1 MNHAPRTT
9 RRPARRVAVTGIA
22 VAVAATLALTACNAN
37 SQAADDAPSAEATA
51 VQQGGELHILT
62 SSSAINWDPAT
73 SQNLAITTLGLVE
86 RRLTSWKTNADG
98 TTEVVPDLATDTGTP
113 SDDGASW
120 TFTLKDGLRFE
131 DGTPITA
138 ADVKYSVER
147 SFAPELSGG
156 LSYHKNLLE
165 GADEYSGPFQGDEL
179 DSIETPDDKTIVFH
193 LDSAY
198 GDWPWI
204 VSMPAFGAVPEAK
217 DDIQTYTTQPVA
229 TGPYRVAD
237 TVEGTS
243 VTLERNPEWDPA
255 TDEARTAGPDS
266 VVFELSQDETVV
278 AQRLIADS
286 GDDASAFG
294 ATFVPPA
301 QLAQVQQ
308 GPAKDRLVTSG
319 PGALA
324 YLAINTGAEGL
335 DDLDVRKAISL
346 AVDKN
351 AYRVASGGEIAGDF
365 ATTLVTPGIP
375 GREEYS
381 NGVNDV
387 APEGDVEQAEALLDD
402 AGWSGRELRLVV
414 TDDAPT
420 LAQAQAVQQGL
431 ERAGL
436 KVKIVPQADDVWTET
451 VTQGDGSKYDL
462 TLSSWQPDFPSAN
475 GNIQPL
481 FDSSQVGDGGYNLAR
496 YSNPEADDLIERAT
510 EETDVD
516 AAAALWVEA
525 DQLILGD
532 APVVP
537 LIYTKNS
544 FLHGSKVEN
553 FRIPDFPAYPNYMQV
568 SLAP

>member
-1 MNHAPRTT
+1 MNIAPRTR
-9 RRPARRVAVTGIA
+9 RRPARRTA
-22 VAVAATLALTACNAN
+22 VAGLAVATLLALTACNAN
-37 SQAADDAPSAEATA
+37 SQPATESTS
-51 VQQGGELHILT
+51 VETGGTLHILT
-62 SSSAINWDPAT
+62 SSPAVSWDPAS

-86 RRLTSWKTNADG
+86 RRLTSWRTDADG
-98 TTEVVPDLATDTGTP
+98 STEVVPDLATDTGTP
-113 SDDGASW
+113 SDDGATW
-120 TFTLKDGLRFE
+120 TYTLKDGLRFE
-131 DGTPITA
+131 DGTPITS

-156 LSYHKNLLE
+156 LSYHKGLLE
-165 GADEYSGPFQGDEL
+165 GADEYDGPFQGKGL

-204 VSMPAFGAVPEAK
+204 VSMPAFGAVPEGEG
-217 DDIQTYTTQPVA
+217 DVETYATEPVA
-229 TGPYRVAD
+229 TGPYRVAE

-243 VTLERNPEWDPA
+243 VTLERNPEWDQA

-266 VVFELSQDETVV
+266 IVFELGQDETVV

-308 GPAKDRLVTSG
+308 GPAKERLVTSG

-324 YLAINTGAEGL
+324 YLAINTEAEGL
-335 DDLDVRKAISL
+335 DDVDVRRAISL

-351 AYRVASGGEIAGDF
+351 AYRVASGGEIAGEF

-387 APEGDVEQAEALLDD
+387 APEGDVERAEALLDD

-414 TDDAPT
+414 EDDAPT
-420 LAQAQAVQQGL
+420 LARAQAIQQGL

-436 KVKIVPQADDVWTET
+436 KVRIVPQAEDVWTET
-451 VTQGDGSKYDL
+451 TTQGDGSGYDL

-481 FDSSQVGDGGYNLAR
+481 FHSSQVGDGGYNLAR
-496 YSNPEADDLIERAT
+496 YADPEADDLIERAT
-510 EETDVD
+510 EQTDLD

-525 DQLILGD
+525 DQRILGD

-568 SLAP
+568 SLAQ

>member
-1 MNHAPRTT
+1 MNLAPRTG
-9 RRPARRVAVTGIA
+9 RRPARRVAVAGL
-22 VAVAATLALTACNAN
+22 AVAAALALTACNAN
-37 SQAADDAPSAEATA
+37 SQPASSDEATA
-51 VQQGGELHILT
+51 VQQGGTLHILT
-62 SSSAINWDPAT
+62 SAPAINWDPAT

-86 RRLTSWKTNADG
+86 RRLTSWKTDADG
-98 TTEVVPDLATDTGTP
+98 GTEVVPDLATDTGTP
-113 SDDGASW
+113 SDDGATW
-120 TFTLKDGLRFE
+120 TYTLKDDLRFE
-131 DGTPITA
+131 DGTPITS

-156 LSYHKNLLE
+156 LSYHKNLLK
-165 GADEYSGPFQGDEL
+165 GADEYEGPFQGEGL
-179 DSIETPDDKTIVFH
+179 ESIETPDDKTIVFH
-193 LDSAY
+193 LDSPY

-204 VSMPAFGAVPEAK
+204 VSMPAFGAVPEGK
-217 DDIQTYTTQPVA
+217 GDVETYTTEPVA
-229 TGPYRVAD
+229 TGPYRVAE

-255 TDEARTAGPDS
+255 TDEARTAGPES

-286 GDDASAFG
+286 GEDASAFG

-324 YLAINTGAEGL
+324 YLAINTEAEGL
-335 DDLDVRKAISL
+335 DDLDVRTAISL

-387 APEGDVEQAEALLDD
+387 APEGDVEQAKTLLDD

-414 TDDAPT
+414 EDDAPT
-420 LAQAQAVQQGL
+420 LAKAQAIQQGL

-436 KVKIVPQADDVWTET
+436 KVRIVPQAEDVWTET
-451 VTQGDGSKYDL
+451 TTQGDGSGYDL
-462 TLSSWQPDFPSAN
+462 ALSSWQPDFPSAN

-481 FDSSQVGDGGYNLAR
+481 FHSSQVGNGGYNLAR
-496 YSNPEADDLIERAT
+496 YANPEADELIDRAT
-510 EETDVD
+510 EQTDPD
-516 AAAALWVEA
+516 EAAALWVEA
-525 DQLILGD
+525 DKLILAD

-568 SLAP
+568 SLAQ

>member
-1 MNHAPRTT
+1 MNTASRTG
-9 RRPARRVAVTGIA
+9 RRPARRTA
-22 VAVAATLALTACNAN
+22 VAGITVATLLALTACNAN
-37 SQAADDAPSAEATA
+37 SQPAAEPTA
-51 VQQGGELHILT
+51 AVEKGGTLHVLT
-62 SSSAINWDPAT
+62 SSPEINWDPAT

-86 RRLTSWKTNADG
+86 RRLTSWKTNPDG

-113 SDDGASW
+113 SDDGATW
-120 TFTLKDGLRFE
+120 TYTLKDDLRFE
-131 DGTPITA
+131 DGTPITS

-156 LSYHKNLLE
+156 LSYHKGLLE
-165 GADEYSGPFQGDEL
+165 GADEYAGPFQGEGL
-179 DSIETPDDKTIVFH
+179 DSIETPDAKTIVFH
-193 LDSAY
+193 LDGAY

-204 VSMPAFGAVPEAK
+204 VSMPAFGAVPEGEG
-217 DDIQTYTTQPVA
+217 DVETYRAEPVA
-229 TGPYRVAD
+229 TGPYRVAE

-243 VTLERNPEWDPA
+243 VTLERNPEWDQA

-301 QLAQVQQ
+301 QLAQAQQ
-308 GPAKDRLVTSG
+308 GPAQDRLVTSG

-324 YLAINTGAEGL
+324 YLAINTEAEGL
-335 DDLDVRKAISL
+335 DDVDVRTAISL

-365 ATTLVTPGIP
+365 ATTLITPGIR

-387 APEGDVEQAEALLDD
+387 DPEGDVEQARALLDD

-414 TDDAPT
+414 EDDAPT
-420 LAQAQAVQQGL
+420 LAKAQAIQQGL

-436 KVKIVPQADDVWTET
+436 KVAIVPQAEDVWTET
-451 VTQGDGSKYDL
+451 TTQGDGSGYDL

-481 FDSSQVGDGGYNLAR
+481 FHSSQVGDGGYNLGR
-496 YSNPEADDLIERAT
+496 YANPEADDLIDRAT
-510 EETDVD
+510 AETDAD

-553 FRIPDFPAYPNYMQV
+553 FRIPDFPAYPNYLQV

>member
-1 MNHAPRTT
+1 MNIAPRTR
-9 RRPARRVAVTGIA
+9 RRPARRTAVAGLAVT
-22 VAVAATLALTACNAN
+22 TLLALTACNAN
-37 SQAADDAPSAEATA
+37 SQPAAESTSVET
-51 VQQGGELHILT
+51 GGTLRILT
-62 SSSAINWDPAT
+62 SSPAVSWDPAS

-86 RRLTSWKTNADG
+86 RRLTSWKTDADG
-98 TTEVVPDLATDTGTP
+98 STEVVPDLATDTGTP
-113 SDDGASW
+113 SDDGATW
-120 TFTLKDGLRFE
+120 TYTLKDGLRFE
-131 DGTPITA
+131 DGTPITS

-156 LSYHKNLLE
+156 LSYHKGLLE
-165 GADEYSGPFQGDEL
+165 GADEYGGPFQGKEL

-204 VSMPAFGAVPEAK
+204 VSMPAFGAVPEGEG
-217 DDIQTYTTQPVA
+217 DVETYATEPVA
-229 TGPYRVAD
+229 TGPYRVAE

-243 VTLERNPEWDPA
+243 VTLERNPEWDQA

-266 VVFELSQDETVV
+266 IVFELSQDETVV

-308 GPAKDRLVTSG
+308 GPAKSRLVTSG

-324 YLAINTGAEGL
+324 YLAINTEAEGL
-335 DDLDVRKAISL
+335 DDVDVRRAISL

-387 APEGDVEQAEALLDD
+387 APEGDVEEAKALLDD

-414 TDDAPT
+414 EDDAPT
-420 LAQAQAVQQGL
+420 LARAQAIQQGL

-436 KVKIVPQADDVWTET
+436 KVKIVPQAEDVWTET
-451 VTQGDGSKYDL
+451 TTQGDGSGYDL

-481 FDSSQVGDGGYNLAR
+481 FHSSQVGDGGYNLAR
-496 YSNPEADDLIERAT
+496 YANPEADDLIERAT
-510 EETDVD
+510 EQTDLD

-568 SLAP
+568 SLAQ

>member
-1 MNHAPRTT
+1 MNIAPRTR
-9 RRPARRVAVTGIA
+9 RRPARRTAVAGLAVT
-22 VAVAATLALTACNAN
+22 TLLALTACNAN
-37 SQAADDAPSAEATA
+37 SQPAAESTSVET
-51 VQQGGELHILT
+51 GGTLRILT
-62 SSSAINWDPAT
+62 SSPAVSWDPAS

-86 RRLTSWKTNADG
+86 RRLTSWKTDADG
-98 TTEVVPDLATDTGTP
+98 STEVVPDLATDTGTP
-113 SDDGASW
+113 SDDGATW
-120 TFTLKDGLRFE
+120 TYTLKDGLRFE
-131 DGTPITA
+131 DGTPITS

-156 LSYHKNLLE
+156 LSYHKGLLE
-165 GADEYSGPFQGDEL
+165 GADEYGGPFQGKEL

-204 VSMPAFGAVPEAK
+204 VSMPAFGAVPEGEGDVESYA
-217 DDIQTYTTQPVA
+217 TEPVA
-229 TGPYRVAD
+229 TGPYRVAE

-243 VTLERNPEWDPA
+243 VTLERNPEWDQA

-266 VVFELSQDETVV
+266 IVFELSQDETVV

-308 GPAKDRLVTSG
+308 GPAKSRLVTSG

-324 YLAINTGAEGL
+324 YLAINTEAEGL
-335 DDLDVRKAISL
+335 DDVDVRRAISL

-387 APEGDVEQAEALLDD
+387 APEGDVEEAKALLND

-414 TDDAPT
+414 EDDAPT
-420 LAQAQAVQQGL
+420 LARAQAIQQGL

-436 KVKIVPQADDVWTET
+436 KVKIVPQAEDVWTET
-451 VTQGDGSKYDL
+451 TTQGDGSGYDL

-481 FDSSQVGDGGYNLAR
+481 FHSSQVGDGGYNLAR
-496 YSNPEADDLIERAT
+496 YANPEADDLIERAT
-510 EETDVD
+510 EQTDLD

-568 SLAP
+568 SLAQ

>member
-1 MNHAPRTT
+1 MNLAPRST
-9 RRPARRVAVTGIA
+9 RRPARRVAVAGI
-22 VAVAATLALTACNAN
+22 AVAATLALTACNAN
-37 SQAADDAPSAEATA
+37 SQPGAATSDEATA

-62 SSSAINWDPAT
+62 AAPSINWDPAT

-86 RRLTSWKTNADG
+86 RRLTAWQTDADG

-120 TFTLKDGLRFE
+120 TYTLKDGLKFE
-131 DGTPITA
+131 DGTPITS

-165 GADEYSGPFQGDEL
+165 GAGEYSGPYQGDEL

-243 VTLERNPEWDPA
+243 VTLERNPEWDQA
-255 TDEARTAGPDS
+255 TDDARTAGPDS

-286 GDDASAFG
+286 GTDASAFG

-324 YLAINTGAEGL
+324 YLAINTEADGL

-387 APEGDVEQAEALLDD
+387 APEGDVEQAEKLLDD

-420 LAQAQAVQQGL
+420 LAKAQAIQQGL

-481 FDSSQVGDGGYNLAR
+481 FHSSQVGDGGYNLAR
-496 YSNPEADDLIERAT
+496 YGNPEADDLIDRAT

-553 FRIPDFPAYPNYMQV
+553 FRIPDFPAYPNYLQV

>member
-1 MNHAPRTT
+1 MTTTSRTG
-9 RRPARRVAVTGIA
+9 RRAALAG
-22 VAVAATLALTACNAN
+22 VAVATTLALTACNAN
-37 SQAADDAPSAEATA
+37 APEPAGGETTA
-51 VQQGGELHILT
+51 VQQGGELHVLT
-62 SSSAINWDPAT
+62 SSTAINWDPAT

-86 RRLTSWKTNADG
+86 RRLTSWRTDPDG

-113 SDDGASW
+113 SDDGATW
-120 TFTLKDGLRFE
+120 TYTLKDGLTFE
-131 DGTPITA
+131 DGTPVTS

-156 LSYHKNLLE
+156 LGYHKGLLE
-165 GADEYSGPFQGDEL
+165 GGDDYTGPYDGGEL
-179 DSIETPDDKTIVFH
+179 DSIETPDDRTIVFH

-204 VSMPAFGAVPEAK
+204 VSMPAFGAVPEDQ
-217 DDIQTYTTQPVA
+217 DDIETYTTDPVA
-229 TGPYRVAD
+229 TGPYRVAE

-243 VTLERNPEWDPA
+243 VTLERNPEWDPE
-255 TDEARTAGPDS
+255 TDDARAAGPDS
-266 VVFELSQDETVV
+266 IVFELGQDETVV

-286 GDDASAFG
+286 GTDASAFG
-294 ATFVPPA
+294 ASFVPPA

-324 YLAINTGAEGL
+324 YLAINTEAEGL
-335 DDLDVRKAISL
+335 DDVDVRKAISL

-351 AYRVASGGEIAGDF
+351 AYRVAAGGEISGDF

-381 NGVNDV
+381 DGVNDA
-387 APEGDVEQAEALLDD
+387 APEGDVERAEQLLED

-414 TDDAPT
+414 QDDAPN
-420 LAQAQAVQQGL
+420 LARAQAIQQGL

-436 KVKIVPQADDVWTET
+436 TVKIVPQAADVWTQT
-451 VTQGDGSKYDL
+451 VTQGDGSGYDL

-481 FDSSQVGDGGYNLAR
+481 FHSSQVGGGGYNLAR
-496 YSNPEADDLIERAT
+496 YADPEADELIEQAT
-510 EETDVD
+510 QETDAEQ
-516 AAAALWVEA
+516 AAKLWVEA
-525 DQLILGD
+525 DKLILGD

-553 FRIPDFPAYPNYMQV
+553 FRIPDFPAYPNYLQV
-568 SLAP
+568 SLSR

>member
-1 MNHAPRTT
+1 MTHATRSG
-9 RRPARRVAVTGIA
+9 RRPARRVAVAGIA
-22 VAVAATLALTACNAN
+22 VATALALTACNAN
-37 SQAADDAPSAEATA
+37 SQPAADAEATA
-51 VQQGGELHILT
+51 VTKGGELHVLT
-62 SSSAINWDPAT
+62 SAPSINWDPAT

-86 RRLTSWKTNADG
+86 RRLTSWRTNPDG

-113 SDDGASW
+113 SDDGATW
-120 TFTLKDGLRFE
+120 TYTLKDDLRFE
-131 DGTPITA
+131 DGTPVTS

-156 LSYHKNLLE
+156 LSYHKGLLE
-165 GADEYSGPFQGDEL
+165 GAGEYVGPFQGDEL

-204 VSMPAFGAVPEAK
+204 VSMPAFGAVPEGQ
-217 DDIQTYTTQPVA
+217 DDVTTYTTQPVA
-229 TGPYRVAD
+229 TGPYRVAE

-243 VTLERNPEWDPA
+243 VTLERNPEWDQA
-255 TDEARTAGPDS
+255 TDEVRTAGPDS
-266 VVFELSQDETVV
+266 IVFELSQDETVV

-294 ATFVPPA
+294 ASFVPPA
-301 QLAQVQQ
+301 QLAQAQQ

-324 YLAINTGAEGL
+324 YLAINTEAEGL
-335 DDLDVRKAISL
+335 DDVDVRTAISL

-387 APEGDVEQAEALLDD
+387 APEGDVERAETLLDD

-414 TDDAPT
+414 EDDATT
-420 LAQAQAVQQGL
+420 LAQAQAIQQGL

-436 KVKIVPQADDVWTET
+436 TVEIVPQAADVWTQT

-496 YSNPEADDLIERAT
+496 YASPEADELIEQAT
-510 EETDVD
+510 QETDP
-516 AAAALWVEA
+516 AAAAKLWVQA
-525 DQLILGD
+525 DELILGD

-553 FRIPDFPAYPNYMQV
+553 FRIPDFPAYPNYLQV
-568 SLAP
+568 SLGQ